1 MDSDGNIMDIELLEG
16 NVTDAY
22 STKEKEYDNLTLVTS
37 PKNAK
42 GEYTKTQQTVIYNY
56 LLDDNTAKMVVV
68 SIILA
73 LAGVIAGAGIYL
85 KARSTIVKKRRES
98 IEIQK

>member
-1 MDSDGNIMDIELLEG
+1 M
-16 NVTDAY
+16 
-22 STKEKEYDNLTLVTS
+22 VTS

-56 LLDDNTAKMVVV
+56 LLDDNTTKMVVV